1 MSIELITLLYFL
13 CLFLGLFLG
22 LPVALGLGG
31 TAVLFAAI
39 FEPRSLLAIP
49 SAFYYTP
56 WNGVLVTVPLF
67 LFMGSLIRFSGIA
80 EAAYEAAYK
89 LIGHIPGGLAM
100 GTVQV
105 CTCLLYTSPIP
116 RDGETQ
122 LVFRHRL

>member
-1 MSIELITLLYFL
+1 MAECADERAGFNRNFGAENNEKGENVSIELITLLYFL

-67 LFMGSLIRFSGIA
+67 LFMGTMMQTSGIA
-80 EAAYEAAYK
+80 ERAFK
-89 LIGHIPGGLAM
+89 ILHKWMGLI
-100 GTVQV
+100 
-105 CTCLLYTSPIP
+105 
-116 RDGETQ
+116 R
-122 LVFRHRL
+122 R